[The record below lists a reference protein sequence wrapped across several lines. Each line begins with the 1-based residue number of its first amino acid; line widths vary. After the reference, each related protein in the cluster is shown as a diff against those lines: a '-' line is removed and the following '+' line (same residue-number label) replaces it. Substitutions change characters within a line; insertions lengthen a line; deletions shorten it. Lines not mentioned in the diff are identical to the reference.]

1 MLTISAT
8 SSIGARGV
16 ASARVAKR
24 DVCQKVAINRQPT
37 RSGAVVRLNAVCAPE
52 SLARHAVARR
62 SIVVARASD
71 DDSEKSSGKAADE
84 DAVANISRKVA
95 RTARA
100 CKSLGRWGFWSQLV
114 LTTVAAVIVVF
125 SFLYKGLTKSTD
137 AGLYFIL
144 FGLAAG
150 FFTTFW
156 SLGIVRLGDKLR
168 KGAKDLDLVPPRT
181 DVIRT
186 LSTGLTV
193 NVIGLGSTIIGLQA
207 TTGMLFAKTLTAAAQ
222 MPVYG
227 APVVGTGVALDIFLV
242 QAASNAMLA
251 HWFGLAVSLWLLRT
265 VNLPSPPK
273 SA

>member
-1 MLTISAT
+1 MMTMAMSSTRTAPAMRATATATRARVVKMPTINSHRRRSSA
-8 SSIGARGV
+8 V
-16 ASARVAKR
+16 AVSMSPHVMAMSARVGAHRR
-24 DVCQKVAINRQPT
+24 DTLIVRSQVEDDIVANSQ
-37 RSGAVVRLNAVCAPE
+37 G
-52 SLARHAVARR
+52 
-62 SIVVARASD
+62 D
-71 DDSEKSSGKAADE
+71 D

-95 RTARA
+95 RTSKA
-100 CKSLGRWGFWSQLV
+100 CKSLGRAGFWAQLV

-144 FGLAAG
+144 FGLCAG

-181 DVIRT
+181 EVIRT

-193 NVIGLGSTIIGLQA
+193 NIIGLGATIIGLQA
-207 TTGMLFAKTLTAAAQ
+207 TTGMLFAKTLTAAAAVP
-222 MPVYG
+222 MYG
-227 APVVGTGVALDIFLV
+227 SPVVGTGVALDIFLV

-251 HWFGLAVSLWLLRT
+251 HWFGAAVSLWLLRT

-273 SA
+273 AA